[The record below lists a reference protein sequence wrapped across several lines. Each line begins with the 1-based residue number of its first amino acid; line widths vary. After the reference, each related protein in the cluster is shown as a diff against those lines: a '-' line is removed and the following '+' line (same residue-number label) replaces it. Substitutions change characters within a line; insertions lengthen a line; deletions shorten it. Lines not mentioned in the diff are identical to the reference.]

1 MKITLNPSQ
10 LPLPHPLTI
19 FAVVPGTDRQS
30 LRARI
35 IQECW
40 ALWRLVSRSVTQG
53 SIGIVEL
60 LPPRHLSCQKMLLPP
75 ESPMVCFFTSS
86 GFLFKCHRL
95 ENSFLTILRCLKA
108 SSPQLLL
115 LLTCTLFLFLLPG
128 TITIRHTA
136 SARISSREIPH
147 NSMKSESLI

>member
-1 MKITLNPSQ
+1 MKITLSPSQ
-10 LPLPHPLTI
+10 LPLPQSLAI

-35 IQECW
+35 IEEYW
-40 ALWRLVSRSVTQG
+40 ALWRLVSRSVMQG

-86 GFLFKCHRL
+86 GLLFKCHHL
-95 ENSFLTILRCLKA
+95 ENSFLHPT
-108 SSPQLLL
+108 LLES
-115 LLTCTLFLFLLPG
+115 LLTSAPLTPYLHFVSVFAPWNNHHQTHCISQDQLK
-128 TITIRHTA
+128 RDTA
-136 SARISSREIPH
+136 
-147 NSMKSESLI
+147 